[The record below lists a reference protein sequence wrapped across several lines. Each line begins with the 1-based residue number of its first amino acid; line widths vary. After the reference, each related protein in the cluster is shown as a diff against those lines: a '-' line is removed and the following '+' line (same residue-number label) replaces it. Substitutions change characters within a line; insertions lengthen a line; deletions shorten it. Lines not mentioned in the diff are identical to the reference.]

1 MEDIF
6 SRLAKIIYGLF
17 VVNPYAVA
25 IQQDNGQYV
34 TKYVPYDYLLLKGM
48 LERKGAAGCYQ
59 QGFKNGLIKWI
70 CLDFDCKDKRNPQI
84 SLLYSEIKSKILKYL
99 DSMNISYLTE
109 FSGRRGIH
117 VWILFS
123 NVFPKAVGFEIVN
136 YLSNMIELNDEL
148 FGLDIFPATDSSK
161 GNRVGKQVKFPL
173 SCHKDG
179 SQSFLF
185 TGVPDFECIYRE
197 DFYEKQYKILNQYQV
212 NDINIVTEKLGIQIN
227 DDLTTKIKYKK
238 ICIIGNIPCEVWDIE
253 QILSETRAFG
263 NIFKRLRAGNPIQ
276 KDWFVLLGTLGMIDR
291 EGELLKT
298 LFSSSPAYDE
308 EITGNNILKWKN
320 KYYPATF
327 SYLYKI
333 YGLEMESEI
342 NPSQT
347 GLEYLMKR
355 MYEKYGNDIEYEVMD
370 QQANEKINLQD
381 IRKTAVKEKH
391 YLLTNDE
398 NIVISVWNAL
408 NRLTEY
414 DYVQMNKIVNQVM
427 EGKIKTLDRKEYYRF
442 IREESEEKKRSL
454 IVLGAYDRII
464 TTHLAMILAYNNSC
478 LINSFS
484 YNIAFLSEEEIF
496 YNWYTS
502 WGNYIDKIKVFLE
515 IPYLDDWGVLVLDIK
530 RFYDRINFLTIY
542 NIMKD
547 NLNIK
552 DKRIFEFLIKYN
564 EELMRELTNNRIGVP
579 QGPAYARIVS
589 EMFLDQILK
598 ELSKNEIESSH
609 YILYRYVDDIIVFFD
624 PNVDGNK
631 LYNEIYN
638 LLVVNGLEIN
648 VEKSKLYGKIA
659 SLSEKNRN
667 DILRKEK
674 FNYMLQNSDFN
685 ALLTGEDKSEIYESC
700 ISEKFKIEDVAF
712 VFSKKTNEFYIY
724 KYFHRYKKEIFAS
737 IYGRGSIFLRFYQ
750 FILSNRRFLA
760 EAVELGC
767 FGYIPLNSLNFKN
780 CISSLYFVVQK
791 KIIDLDLFEQ
801 ICNNFLIKI
810 DLNCIDKEERI
821 TINSLLRWEKE
832 NV

>member
-6 SRLAKIIYGLF
+6 SSLAKKIYELF

-25 IQQDNGQYV
+25 IQQDDAKYV

-59 QGFKNGLIKWI
+59 QGFKNGLIKWV

-84 SLLYSEIKSKILKYL
+84 RLLYSEIASKVLKYL
-99 DSMNISYLTE
+99 DALNISYLTE

-117 VWILFS
+117 VWILFAS
-123 NVFPKAVGFEIVN
+123 VFSKAVGFEIVN
-136 YLSNMIELNDEL
+136 HISNMFELDNRL

-161 GNRVGKQVKFPL
+161 GNKVGKQVKFPL

-197 DFYEKQYKILNQYQV
+197 DFYEQQYKLLSQYQV
-212 NDINIVTEKLGIQIN
+212 NDINLVTEKLGIPMLDN
-227 DDLTTKIKYKK
+227 WTTNIKYKK
-238 ICIIGNIPCEVWDIE
+238 YSVLDNIFCKVCDIE
-253 QILSETRAFG
+253 QILGGTKVFD
-263 NIFKRLRAGNPIQ
+263 NIFKRLRAGCPMQ
-276 KDWFVLLGTLGMIDR
+276 KDWFVLLGTLGSIDK
-291 EGELLKT
+291 EGEILNS

-308 EITGNNILKWKN
+308 EITGKNILMWKN

-327 SYLYKI
+327 LYLYKI
-333 YGLEMESEI
+333 YGLEMELDI

-347 GLEYLMKR
+347 GLEYLVEGLC
-355 MYEKYGNDIEYEVMD
+355 EKYGKSIKYELIV
-370 QQANEKINLQD
+370 QQTNEKIFLQD
-381 IRKTAVKEKH
+381 IRKTAIKEKH

-408 NRLTEY
+408 NNLTEY
-414 DYVQMNKIVNQVM
+414 DYIRMDKIVNQIIQG
-427 EGKIKTLDRKEYYRF
+427 EIKTLDKKEFYKF
-442 IREESEEKKRSL
+442 FREENEEKQREL
-454 IVLGAYDRII
+454 VVLGVYDRII

-484 YNIAFLSEEEIF
+484 YNVAFLSEDEIF

-515 IPYLDDWGVLVLDIK
+515 IPYLDNWGIIVLDIK
-530 RFYDRINFLTIY
+530 KFYDSINFLTIY

-547 NLNIK
+547 NLNK
-552 DKRIFEFLIKYN
+552 EDKRIFEFLIRYN

-598 ELSKNEIESSH
+598 TLSKNEIENYH
-609 YILYRYVDDIIVFFD
+609 YILYRYVDDIIVFYD
-624 PNVDGNK
+624 PTVDGNK
-631 LYNEIYN
+631 LYNKIYN
-638 LLVVNGLEIN
+638 LLVNNGLEIN
-648 VEKSKLYGKIA
+648 AEKSKLYGKIA
-659 SLSEKNRN
+659 ALSEKKRN
-667 DILRKEK
+667 QILRKEK
-674 FNYMLQNSDFN
+674 FNYMLQDSDFN
-685 ALLTGEDKSEIYESC
+685 ALLTGEEKSEIYENC
-700 ISEKFKIEDVAF
+700 ISDKFKIDDVAF
-712 VFSKKTNEFYIY
+712 IFSKKTSEFYMY
-724 KYFHRYKKEIFAS
+724 KYFHRNKREIFAS

-750 FILSNRRFLA
+750 FVLSNRRFLA
-760 EAVELGC
+760 EAIETGC
-767 FGYIPLNSLNFKN
+767 FGYIPTKSLNFKN
-780 CISSLYFVVQK
+780 CISSIYYVVQK
-791 KIIDLDLFEQ
+791 KNIDIDLFELL
-801 ICNNFLIKI
+801 CDTFLRKI
-810 DLNCIDKEERI
+810 DLAEIDEGDRI
-821 TINSLLRWEKE
+821 TIKSLLRWEKD